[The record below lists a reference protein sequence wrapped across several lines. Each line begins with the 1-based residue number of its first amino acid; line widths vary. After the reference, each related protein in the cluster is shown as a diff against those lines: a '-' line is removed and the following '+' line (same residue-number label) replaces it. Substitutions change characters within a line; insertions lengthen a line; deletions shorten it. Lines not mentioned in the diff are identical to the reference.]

1 MLAKG
6 EVESDCNQSSF
17 VFQNRWQKQQCRY
30 YRIIKHF
37 GGFIFAVQV
46 LQHLYNDA
54 LPDPSFFVYR
64 HINSCASFNQMSL
77 QPLDHHLWKFGQ
89 QSLLASVQLSWDN
102 SSLKLPFKYLE
113 NRSQVGF
120 NLRQRTKY
128 SVVVLRLKFQRPT
141 SSNQQSSR
149 KYAKINLNHTIRTK
163 LSQKPPTTPCP
174 DKFQNFWTTQAQSGQ
189 NLAWRVQTKIL
200 FAGSRFPVVLP
211 GILVQDKW
219 TCSKFYPNGSIEDQQ
234 KVIPL

>member
-1 MLAKG
+1 MDTLSLSDSMDETDEGFVEADWICVGIMLAKG

-77 QPLDHHLWKFGQ
+77 QPLDHHLWKFG
-89 QSLLASVQLSWDN
+89 
-102 SSLKLPFKYLE
+102 
-113 NRSQVGF
+113 
-120 NLRQRTKY
+120 
-128 SVVVLRLKFQRPT
+128 
-141 SSNQQSSR
+141 
-149 KYAKINLNHTIRTK
+149 
-163 LSQKPPTTPCP
+163 
-174 DKFQNFWTTQAQSGQ
+174 
-189 NLAWRVQTKIL
+189 
-200 FAGSRFPVVLP
+200 
-211 GILVQDKW
+211 
-219 TCSKFYPNGSIEDQQ
+219 
-234 KVIPL
+234 